1 MVVKKEK
8 KQDRNLMIQSVS
20 IPHFDGETPNLCLE
34 YLIRAITTP
43 QLIKCQ
49 IKDLRNNRLIIK
61 IG

>member
-8 KQDRNLMIQSVS
+8 KQDRNPMIQSVS
-20 IPHFDGETPNLCLE
+20 IPHFETSNLCLE
-34 YLIRAITTP
+34 YLIRTITTP

-49 IKDLRNNRLIIK
+49 IKDLHNNRLIIK